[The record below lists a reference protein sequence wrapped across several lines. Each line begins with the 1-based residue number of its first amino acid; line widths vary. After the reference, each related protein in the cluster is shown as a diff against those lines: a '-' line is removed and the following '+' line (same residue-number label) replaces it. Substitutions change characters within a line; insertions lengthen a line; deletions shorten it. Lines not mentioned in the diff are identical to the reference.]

1 MVKPRIYLK
10 TCLQTAHLYHRYA
23 PGREVLTDLNL
34 AVPEGSIYGFVG
46 PNGAGKTTTLRL
58 LLGLLRR
65 QQGAIS
71 LFGRDLDSDR
81 IEILRKI
88 GSLIEGPSLYEHLTA
103 TENLRVTQMIYRSP
117 RQRLAEVL
125 ELVGLSAAR
134 EKLVSEFSLGMKQRL
149 AIGVAIL
156 HRPALLILDEPTNGL
171 DPNGIVDMRRLLKQL
186 NQEHGTTILVSSH
199 LLSEVER
206 LATHLGIVHHGRL
219 LFQGTLDELRRRRSE
234 RTQAWVST
242 SDDEA
247 ALKLIRQ
254 LQPLREAVRI
264 DDGRIRLASWTRGE
278 LAVLNRRLVNE
289 GFDVYELGS
298 QAGSLE
304 TIFMEMV
311 APDAIAG
318 DVRSLSAK

>member
-1 MVKPRIYLK
+1 MS
-10 TCLQTAHLYHRYA
+10 TCLETAHLYHRYA

-34 AVPEGSIYGFVG
+34 VVPQGSIYGFVG

-65 QQGAIS
+65 QQGEIS

-134 EKLVSEFSLGMKQRL
+134 DKLVSEFSLGMKQRL

-186 NQEHGTTILVSSH
+186 NQDHGTTILVSSH
-199 LLSEVER
+199 LLFEVER
-206 LATHLGIVHHGRL
+206 LATHVGIVHHGRL
-219 LFQGTLDELRRRRSE
+219 HFQGTLDELRRRSSE

-242 SDDEA
+242 SNDEA

-254 LQPLREAVRI
+254 LQPLPLPEAVRI

-278 LAVLNRRLVNE
+278 LAVLNRRLVSE

-298 QAGSLE
+298 QAGTLE

>member
-1 MVKPRIYLK
+1 MK
-10 TCLQTAHLYHRYA
+10 TCLQTAHLYHRNA
-23 PGREVLTDLNL
+23 PGREVLNDINL

-88 GSLIEGPSLYEHLTA
+88 GSLIEGPSLYEHLT
-103 TENLRVTQMIYRSP
+103 QMIYRSP

-134 EKLVSEFSLGMKQRL
+134 DKLVSEFSLGMKQRL

-219 LFQGTLDELRRRRSE
+219 HFQGTLDELRHRRSE

-247 ALKLIRQ
+247 ALKRALADAKIR
-254 LQPLREAVRI
+254 PTVRAEA
-264 DDGRIRLASWTRGE
+264 L
-278 LAVLNRRLVNE
+278 
-289 GFDVYELGS
+289 
-298 QAGSLE
+298 SLE
-304 TIFMEMV
+304 QS
-311 APDAIAG
+311 AAIYRALLG
-318 DVRSLSAK
+318 GGQSS